1 MSSPAPDLPAGV
13 TCLTAFRAARAKS
26 AEDHEVI
33 VTTRGELRDMV
44 NAAYREVQ
52 ANQRR
57 AEMRAITNQEGK

>member
-1 MSSPAPDLPAGV
+1 
-13 TCLTAFRAARAKS
+13 LTAFRAARAKS